1 MFSSNSS
8 HIYDNTSVDT
18 IAQLNDN
25 EIVGGKKMINLLINK
40 RKFNSK
46 KRLNKTGTR
55 GRGTF
60 LRNWSKQT
68 PSYHQRTNMLKT
80 CGKRCFLGPRKTFP
94 ICTKNTCKR
103 NKKGIYAAYIRA
115 QEYIT
120 IKPLSQKYRRISR
133 KARKLLHT

>member
-1 MFSSNSS
+1 MTSLASSN
-8 HIYDNTSVDT
+8 YLETTTVNTEAVNT
-18 IAQLNDN
+18 
-25 EIVGGKKMINLLINK
+25 GGRSMPKK
-40 RKFNSK
+40 SK
-46 KRLNKTGTR
+46 KSTTKTGTR

-60 LRNWSKQT
+60 LRNWSKQN

-80 CGKRCFLGPRKTFP
+80 CGKKCFLGPRKTFP

-115 QEYIT
+115 QEYKT
-120 IKPLSQKYRRISR
+120 IKPLSQKYKRISR